1 MIEQTI
7 LANLVHNETF
17 TRRVVPF
24 IRSEY
29 FTDISERTVF
39 DLITSYIGKY
49 NGMPTRETLAIE
61 LDSLAIL
68 SQGDHETTVDLIKTL
83 RPSICDEQWLLDQT
97 ERFCQD
103 KALRLAI
110 LKSIEIMDG
119 SHESLSKGAIP
130 QVLSDALGV
139 SFDSSVGH
147 DYFDDAEARYEFY
160 NKREDRIKFHLSLFN
175 KITNG
180 GLPRKTLN
188 VILAG
193 TGVGKTL
200 FMCDAAAGNLMDGK
214 NVLYITMEM
223 AEERIA
229 ERIDA
234 KLLDVTV
241 KELQRMPRDMYA
253 KKIKRVR
260 EKTVG
265 KLVIKEYPTA
275 SANANHFRQLIQE
288 LKLKKNFVPDIIYID
303 YLNICSSFRI
313 KIGANANSYTYVKSI
328 AEELRGLAVE
338 CNVPIITATQTNR
351 SGYSDNDPGLEAT
364 SESFGL
370 PMTADF
376 MFALASNEEL
386 EKLGQILV
394 KQLKNRYGDPSY
406 WRRFVIGVD
415 RDKMTLYDVEDGAQ
429 PEVPTGNPNHDEDG
443 VIDDRPVMDTGR
455 FNEDS
460 ADKRSAFRLKFNKGS

>member
-29 FTDISERTVF
+29 FTDVRERTVF
-39 DLITSYIGKY
+39 DLIVDYISKY
-49 NGMPTRETLAIE
+49 NGMPTREALAIE
-61 LDSLAIL
+61 LDSLSIL
-68 SQGDHETTVDLIKTL
+68 SQTDFENTVSLIEEL
-83 RPSICDEQWLLDQT
+83 RPMPADDQWLLDQT
-97 ERFCQD
+97 ESFCQD
-103 KALRLAI
+103 KALRLAVLQAI
-110 LKSIEIMDG
+110 NIMDG
-119 SHESLSKGAIP
+119 GDQSLTKGAIP
-130 QVLSDALGV
+130 QVLSDALAV

-147 DYFDDAEARYEFY
+147 DYLEDSEARYEFY
-160 NKREDRIKFHLSLFN
+160 NKREDRVKFHLSLFN

-241 KELQRMPRDMYA
+241 KELQKMPYDLYA
-253 KKIKRVR
+253 KKMSRVR
-260 EKTVG
+260 SKTVG

-313 KIGANANSYTYVKSI
+313 KIGGNANSYTYVKSI

-351 SGYSDNDPGLEAT
+351 AGFSDNDPGLEST

-415 RDKMTLYDVEDGAQ
+415 RDKMTLFDVEDGAQ
-429 PEVPTGNPNHDEDG
+429 PEVPTGNPNHDADG
-443 VIDDRPVMDTGR
+443 VVEDRPVMDTSR
-455 FNEDS
+455 FNED
-460 ADKRSAFRLKFNKGS
+460 AKDTRSAFRLKFANKG